1 MTRNFLYVTLS
12 FLLGLFLAS
21 ASKPG
26 IDTVRAQDQ
35 PQAANKM
42 TTPAMGYDVHVT
54 APHLVNGKAMGPFH
68 HYCKT
73 MSEEPKIV
81 CLIYDDANPNS
92 MLTQVEW
99 IWAKKI
105 TRPNVPLA
113 AWNKLWHDHAIEIAG
128 GRVKVLDLP
137 EDKAK
142 EVADLVSTTDGLIYT
157 FPMDGKGIPT
167 GKITLA
173 QAVGHKPM
181 TEAEYRNFEKKER
194 EAGASKLR

>member
-1 MTRNFLYVTLS
+1 MTRRI
-12 FLLGLFLAS
+12 LFLTLAFALCAFIARSNRTAMDVVKAQQPAVQQPAAGTS
-21 ASKPG
+21 AMK
-26 IDTVRAQDQ
+26 
-35 PQAANKM
+35 
-42 TTPAMGYDVHVT
+42 TPAMGYDVHVS
-54 APHLVNGKAMGPFH
+54 APHVVNGKVMGPFH
-68 HYCKT
+68 HYCKV
-73 MSEEPKIV
+73 MSSEPKIV
-81 CLIYDDANPNS
+81 CLIYDDTNPDS

-99 IWAKKI
+99 IWAKKL

-113 AWNKLWHDHAIEIAG
+113 TWNKLWHDHAVEIAG

-157 FPMDGKGIPT
+157 FPMDANGIPT

-181 TEAEYRNFEKKER
+181 SAEQYKNWEKK
-194 EAGASKLR
+194 